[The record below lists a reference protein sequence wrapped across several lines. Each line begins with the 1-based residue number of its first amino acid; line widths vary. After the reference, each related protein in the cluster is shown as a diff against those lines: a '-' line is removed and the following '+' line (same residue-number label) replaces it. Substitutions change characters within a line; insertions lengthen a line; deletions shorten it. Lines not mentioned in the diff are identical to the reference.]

1 MLLMVEK
8 ELEVEYVIGMQKQII
23 SIWKIMIKT
32 KNHHVFNIWMQTIC
46 MDSQCLKNCCFWI
59 EKKNVKI

>member
-8 ELEVEYVIGMQKQII
+8 GI
-23 SIWKIMIKT
+23 SGGICHRHAKANNKYM
-32 KNHHVFNIWMQTIC
+32 KNHDKNEESSYWMQTIF

-59 EKKNVKI
+59 EKKKC